1 MTEIQLINN
10 FFSQFHI
17 ECTLDNCEECTGQR
31 TCTKCKADMALYK
44 TFMKSVICVNLC
56 PLGNKEVTNQ
66 DGLKVCEKNDVTT
79 SQPPA
84 TVTESSTKSM
94 YDTILLSR
102 EYKRN
107 SQRK

>member
-1 MTEIQLINN
+1 
-10 FFSQFHI
+10 
-17 ECTLDNCEECTGQR
+17 
-31 TCTKCKADMALYK
+31 MALYK

-102 EYKRN
+102 ENKEILKENKIKQIRKMR
-107 SQRK
+107 QRKK